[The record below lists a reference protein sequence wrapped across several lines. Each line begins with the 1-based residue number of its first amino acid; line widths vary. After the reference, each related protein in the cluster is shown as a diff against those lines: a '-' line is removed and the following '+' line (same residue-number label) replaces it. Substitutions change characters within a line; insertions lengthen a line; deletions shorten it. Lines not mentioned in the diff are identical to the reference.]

1 MRKICT
7 GCSGSG
13 VMRAM
18 ENEVCWDC
26 GGKGY
31 EIVDK
36 KMDKQLAINILLSI
50 IDDLEKELPME
61 DWIKA
66 SDIIYSHVV
75 ALEM

>member
-1 MRKICT
+1 MRKICASC
-7 GCSGSG
+7 GGSG

-18 ENEVCWDC
+18 ENEICWDC

-31 EIVDK
+31 EIVDN
-36 KMDKQLAINILLSI
+36 KMGKQLAIDILLSI
-50 IDDLEKELPME
+50 IDELEKELPME